1 MKHFSKFSSF
11 MRVLAMVL
19 TIVLVAGMVGTNKA
33 DADDNSSNVIEDLSS
48 KIQIKKQPVNYTYL
62 NKGSEGQDFAPVFSF
77 DVEVPKLSSPYH
89 YAFCQWQI
97 KQAGADNWTDIVW
110 DKETKEDEA
119 HSHEGYDNNDTAMKY
134 KLKFT
139 ETFAITGDRLRDAR
153 GSEYRCVIRLY
164 SFYPSETDYYEN
176 LVGTVVTDSVKVDY
190 QCQVTFL
197 NRSGNHSKVG
207 EVKVPYNTKLDLTN
221 AISGKIITSVE
232 EKTGNHSYTAFNT
245 NTAITYG
252 RTLYVKTSDAVT
264 VTFKLGEGHG
274 EDIVKKIAKG
284 TTVAEPEIPEQNGY
298 VVTSWYTTNPNN
310 PYNFNIIVNSNLTL
324 NAVWSKYGI
333 EITEQPKDYPFQN
346 NGNEYGFAPKFTF
359 KAKISNVKHEADYK
373 LVYKWEEK
381 YENDEEWTV
390 SKITQGD
397 SDNKVDSDKIYRD
410 WTSDSVT
417 VELPLTTEGDEGG
430 IDVARKGKLF
440 RCTVQIVK
448 HTNDGDVVIAASEP
462 TNAVRCVYTC
472 RVRFYDSNKV
482 LATAYIEYGKTVTIP
497 ESLQKENKQILLY
510 KWNYGWYTA
519 IDPSETVI
527 TEVTDLYVDYK
538 DIKFT
543 VDFDM
548 NGHGAKPQ
556 AQTVTPGGHATRP
569 VNDPTA
575 EGWKFEGWY
584 TTAAG
589 DTEFN
594 FGATA
599 INADTTVYAK
609 WTKLVKVTF
618 THNGRH
624 GYVEDDI
631 YWITRGSTITRPD
644 PDPECTFDKDH
655 TFLNWYADSAFTTLF
670 DFTKGI
676 DVDTIIYA
684 KWGYLVDFDLNG
696 HGGDQTIEPQKLV
709 KGELVTEPTPAP
721 TDDKYEFTGWYT
733 NQNCT
738 TKFLFNGTMNKIDNK
753 GYTLYAGW
761 KEKTKVM
768 VTFDMKGHGTQVESQ
783 SFYAGGT
790 ATQPEDPKEEGY
802 TFGGWFSDEDCKN
815 SFKWDTPI
823 STNTIIYAKWTQITF
838 KVTFELN
845 GHGAPQPQ
853 NQTVAKGGFAT
864 EPDDAPTDNNYK
876 FDGWYTKQNGGQK
889 FNFAT
894 MAINENTTIYAHW
907 TKKSKVTVIFEMNG
921 HGTQI
926 AQRIINEGDK
936 VTKPNDPKADD
947 YHFDGWFADKD
958 LKTPFNFDQAIN
970 QNTKIYAKWT
980 QTHVTVTFLAE
991 PGTDDRHGYE
1001 DGIIATVKVAVGS
1014 TISENQIPQ
1023 DVVCGNNTSLERSG
1037 IRHDFDDWYSNPE
1050 RTTKFDF
1057 TKAITKNTTVYA
1069 NWFTYYKV
1077 TFDGNNKINESV
1089 DPQWVL
1095 KGQKAS
1101 EPTGVTPKDET
1112 HEFIGWFNGN
1122 STKAFDFANTKI
1134 NGAITLKA
1142 KTKEAEKV
1150 YSLDSDYADKQYF
1163 VNDELSVTNLKIV
1176 VKQGTKE
1183 TEIDVTKDMVSGFD
1197 SSKAAKDLLLTVT
1210 YAGKDFYYTVDVN
1223 RLEGEISFDDEVI
1236 NLTYGETMT
1245 LTVDSHGEEILIES
1259 GNEKFVKVVDG
1270 KLVAVKVG
1278 ETTITLTA
1286 PQTDTHEEASISVP
1300 VVVSAKE
1307 IAVVWSNVGP
1317 FTYNYGDT
1325 FKPVAAI
1332 KEGAL
1337 VGGDTVD
1344 VYVRISTEISQN
1356 TSAGIP
1362 GNYKATAYLKNDNYV
1377 ISEET
1382 ESIDFVVNAKKVSAL
1397 AFSFDKLVCG
1407 TMYDPVNVS
1416 IAHDNLSDIIIPIV
1430 EDDPNIINIHVE
1442 SPSEDIRPIIVPINS
1457 NVNRVSTLR
1466 RLLTE
1471 ATVPEAV
1478 VAAPVE
1484 VTPVTPAVAT
1494 WPNVKHNYGQMD
1506 LILRGTKVYEASLEE
1521 IVALDK
1527 AGASMPA
1534 VFFGK
1539 VKGGTKYVLEQN
1551 VTVNPYLELPEQGTI
1566 TATIDGKEA
1575 NLYYVNKGAGSGIG
1589 YGINYVVY
1597 VEFTAEHIPGEEH
1610 EENRVEPKCL
1620 VDGSVD
1626 MVVRCTA
1633 CEKVLSSEAKVL
1645 DKTDHDWDVWKIVE
1659 DADYTKPGKMVRV
1672 CKNDS
1677 EHKEEKEIPQLT
1689 NEIVKMQIV
1698 IPDTVKKEY
1707 KIGEK
1712 LNIDG
1717 LKIEFTWKDGSKTEI
1732 PVTADMVT
1740 GFDSMKATDAQELTV
1755 KYKDADGAY
1764 TIKVKKDTSIFYTI
1778 TGSLVWVR
1786 GTNMNPIVHRNVDDW
1801 ITFSLFKGFK
1811 IGGKVPPV
1819 SAYIAKSGSLD
1830 LTIMNEYLE
1839 TLEPGEYDLTIEFED
1854 GEVSAK
1860 ITVPEAT
1867 KKEEEKPVDDQ
1878 PVEPKKEESKT
1889 PESPKTADTAQT
1901 FVWTILLAIAVAAM
1915 IAVVVYRRRRE
1926 DAE

>member
-19 TIVLVAGMVGTNKA
+19 TIVLVAGMVGTNQA
-33 DADDNSSNVIEDLSS
+33 EAIDEGTNAASGSYN
-48 KIQIKKQPVNYTYL
+48 IQITKQPTNYTYL

-77 DVEVPKLSSPYH
+77 DVEVPKLTSPYH

-119 HSHEGYDNNDTAMKY
+119 HSHESYDNNDTAMKH

-139 ETFAITGDRLRDAR
+139 ETFAVTGDRLRDSR
-153 GSEYRCVIRLY
+153 GSEYRCVIKLF
-164 SFYPSETDYYEN
+164 SFYPSETDYFEN
-176 LVGTVVTDSVKVDY
+176 QVATVVTDSVKVDY
-190 QCQVTFL
+190 QCQVTLL
-197 NRSGNHSKVG
+197 NRDGNHSELAKVN
-207 EVKVPYNTKLDLTN
+207 VPYNTKLDLTD
-221 AISGKIITSVE
+221 AISGKIVTSVE
-232 EKTGNHSYTAFNT
+232 ERLGLGRYAAFDLNT
-245 NTAITYG
+245 PIASGKN
-252 RTLYVKTSDAVT
+252 LYVRTSDAVT
-264 VTFKLGEGHG
+264 VTFVLGEGHG
-274 EDIVKKIAKG
+274 DDIVKKIAKG
-284 TTVAEPEIPEQNGY
+284 TSVAEPEISEQNGY

-310 PYNFNIIVNSNLTL
+310 PYNFNNKVNSNLTL

-346 NGNEYGFAPKFTF
+346 NGNENGFAPKFTF
-359 KAKISNVKHEADYK
+359 KAQISNVKHEADYK

-390 SKITQGD
+390 SKITQNG
-397 SDNKVDSDKIYRD
+397 NKVDSDKIYRD
-410 WTSDSVT
+410 WTSDSIEVS
-417 VELPLTTEGDEGG
+417 LPLSTEGAEGG

-472 RVRFYDSNKV
+472 RVNFYNRNSYSYFDDP

-497 ESLQKENKQILLY
+497 ESLQKENKQVLLY
-510 KWNYGWYTA
+510 TWNYGRYTA

-527 TEVTDLYVDYK
+527 TEAKNLYVDYK

-548 NGHGAKPQ
+548 NGHGTKPQ
-556 AQTVTPGGHATRP
+556 AQTVTPGGHATKP
-569 VNDPTA
+569 ANDPTA

-618 THNGRH
+618 THNNRH
-624 GYVEDDI
+624 QLDDDI
-631 YWITRGSTITRPD
+631 YWITVGSTIARPD
-644 PDPECTFDKDH
+644 PDPVCKANTDH

-907 TKKSKVTVIFEMNG
+907 TKKSKVTVTFEMNG

-926 AQRIINEGDK
+926 TQRIINEGDK

-947 YHFDGWFADKD
+947 YRFDGWFADED
-958 LKTPFNFDQAIN
+958 LKTPFNFDQGIN
-970 QNTKIYAKWT
+970 ESTTIYAKWT

-991 PGTDDRHGYE
+991 PEKNTRHGYRNS
-1001 DGIIATVKVAVGS
+1001 IITTFKLAVGS
-1014 TISENQIPQ
+1014 TIPENKIPKNV
-1023 DVVCGNNTSLERSG
+1023 DCGNNNSLANSG
-1037 IRHDFDDWYSNPE
+1037 IRHDFAGWYSNPE
-1050 RTTKFDF
+1050 RTTEFDF
-1057 TKAITKNTTVYA
+1057 DQKIWTDTVVYA
-1069 NWFTYYKV
+1069 KWFEYFKV
-1077 TFDGNNKINESV
+1077 TFTSDGNNQINKSV
-1089 DPQWVL
+1089 NPQWVL
-1095 KGQKAS
+1095 KGQKAT
-1101 EPTGVTPKDET
+1101 EPTDITAKVATE
-1112 HEFIGWFNGN
+1112 EFIGWFNGN
-1122 STKAFDFANTKI
+1122 SNTAFDFANTEI
-1134 NGAITLKA
+1134 TGAITLKA

-1150 YSLDSDYADKQYF
+1150 YSLNSDDADKQYF

-1176 VKQGTKE
+1176 VKQGTKT
-1183 TEIDVTKDMVSGFD
+1183 TEIDVTKEMVSGFD

-1210 YAGKDFYYTVDVN
+1210 YAGKEFYYTVDVN

-1259 GNEKFVKVVDG
+1259 GNETFVKVVDG

-1286 PQTDTHEEASISVP
+1286 PQTDTHEEASITVP
-1300 VVVSAKE
+1300 VIVSAKE

-1325 FKPVAAI
+1325 FRPVAAI

-1337 VGGDTVD
+1337 VGGDTVN
-1344 VYVRISTEISQN
+1344 VSVQTNVTAY
-1356 TSAGIP
+1356 AP
-1362 GNYKATAYLKNDNYV
+1362 GKYTATAYLNNNNYV
-1377 ISEET
+1377 ISKDT
-1382 ESIDFVVNAKKVSAL
+1382 KSIEFEVKAKKVSAL
-1397 AFSFDKLVCG
+1397 EFSLDKLVCG
-1407 TMYDPVNVS
+1407 TMYYSPVNVW
-1416 IAHDNLSDIIIPIV
+1416 IADDNHNLSDIIILPV
-1430 EDDPNIINIHVE
+1430 EDDPNNINVHVE
-1442 SPSEDIRPIIVPINS
+1442 IPSENIRPINLPVNS

-1471 ATVPEAV
+1471 VTVPEVV

-1484 VTPVTPAVAT
+1484 VTPVTPAVAI
-1494 WPNVKHNYGQMD
+1494 WPNIKHNFGTD
-1506 LILRGTKVYEASLEE
+1506 VILGYTKVYEASLEE
-1521 IVALDK
+1521 IIALDK
-1527 AGASMPA
+1527 AGASMPV
-1534 VFFGK
+1534 VFSGK
-1539 VKGGTKYVLEQN
+1539 VKGGTKYVLELYLN
-1551 VTVNPYLELPEQGTI
+1551 VNPYLELPEQNAI
-1566 TATIDGKEA
+1566 MATIDGKEA
-1575 NLYYVNKGAGSGIG
+1575 NLYFVNKGRDMGIA
-1589 YGINYVVY
+1589 YVVY

-1633 CEKVLSSEAKVL
+1633 CEEVLSSEAKVL
-1645 DKTDHDWDVWKIVE
+1645 DKTDHDWDVWKVVE

-1689 NEIVKMQIV
+1689 NEIEKIEIV

-1712 LNIDG
+1712 LNVEG
-1717 LKIEFTWKDGSKTEI
+1717 VKISFTWKDGSKTEI
-1732 PVTADMVT
+1732 PVTVDMVT
-1740 GFDSMKATDAQELTV
+1740 GFDSMKATDAQELSV

-1764 TIKVKKDTSIFYTI
+1764 TIKVTKDTSIFYTI

-1860 ITVPEAT
+1860 ITVPEAA

>member
-1 MKHFSKFSSF
+1 
-11 MRVLAMVL
+11 MVL

-97 KQAGADNWTDIVW
+97 KQAGAENWTDIVW

-119 HSHEGYDNNDTAMKY
+119 HNHGSYDDSDTATKH

-153 GSEYRCVIRLY
+153 GSEYRCVIMLY
-164 SFYPSETDYYEN
+164 SFNPSETDYYEN

-197 NRSGNHSKVG
+197 NRNGNHSKVG
-207 EVKVPYNTKLDLTN
+207 EVKVPYNTKLDLAN

-298 VVTSWYTTNPNN
+298 VVTSWYTTNPNT
-310 PYNFNIIVNSNLTL
+310 PYNFNNIVYSNLTL

-359 KAKISNVKHEADYK
+359 KAQISNVRHEADYK

-381 YENDEEWTV
+381 YENDEDWTV

-410 WTSDSVT
+410 WTSDSIEVS
-417 VELPLTTEGDEGG
+417 LPLSTEGDEGG

-472 RVRFYDSNKV
+472 RVNFYNRNSYSYDP

-497 ESLQKENKQILLY
+497 ESLQKENKQVLLY
-510 KWNYGWYTA
+510 TWNYGRYTA

-527 TEVTDLYVDYK
+527 TEAKNLYVDYK

-548 NGHGAKPQ
+548 NGHGTKPQ

-696 HGGDQTIEPQKLV
+696 HGGDLTIEPQKFV

-876 FDGWYTKQNGGQK
+876 FDGWYTKRNGGQK

-907 TKKSKVTVIFEMNG
+907 TKKSKVTVTFEMNG

-926 AQRIINEGDK
+926 TQRIINEGDK

-947 YHFDGWFADKD
+947 YRFDGWFADKD

-1014 TISENQIPQ
+1014 TISEDQIPQ

-1077 TFDGNNKINESV
+1077 TFDGNNKINKSV

-1134 NGAITLKA
+1134 TGAITLKA

-1210 YAGKDFYYTVDVN
+1210 YAGKEFYYTVDVN

-1245 LTVDSHGEEILIES
+1245 LTVDSHGEEILIAS
-1259 GNEKFVKVVDG
+1259 GNETFVKVVDG

-1286 PQTDTHEEASISVP
+1286 PQTDTHEKASISVP
-1300 VVVSAKE
+1300 IVVSAKE
-1307 IAVVWSNVGP
+1307 IELVWSDIEPVEYDGKTHKPSAVV
-1317 FTYNYGDT
+1317 
-1325 FKPVAAI
+1325 
-1332 KEGAL
+1332 KEGDL
-1337 VGGDTVD
+1337 VGADKVVVLVEGEGRD
-1344 VYVRISTEISQN
+1344 
-1356 TSAGIP
+1356 AGK
-1362 GNYKATAYLKNDNYV
+1362 YTATASIENKNYV
-1377 ISEET
+1377 IKDAFVKKEFVITAKKLNALTISFAKMLCGDIYGMTKVEKPNVENMLVQILREVNGTDGLILSTNPISSNSTFVTGDVIDFIPTADMIPLIGYSWPEMKLGQLEET
-1382 ESIDFVVNAKKVSAL
+1382 SVRIT
-1397 AFSFDKLVCG
+1397 KLYEL
-1407 TMYDPVNVS
+1407 T
-1416 IAHDNLSDIIIPIV
+1416 L
-1430 EDDPNIINIHVE
+1430 
-1442 SPSEDIRPIIVPINS
+1442 EDIKDAFENGGSQPTPY
-1457 NVNRVSTLR
+1457 TD
-1466 RLLTE
+1466 
-1471 ATVPEAV
+1471 AV
-1478 VAAPVE
+1478 V
-1484 VTPVTPAVAT
+1484 
-1494 WPNVKHNYGQMD
+1494 G
-1506 LILRGTKVYEASLEE
+1506 
-1521 IVALDK
+1521 
-1527 AGASMPA
+1527 
-1534 VFFGK
+1534 GK
-1539 VKGGTKYVLEQN
+1539 TYVLELQINHSNN
-1551 VTVNPYLELPEQGTI
+1551 VEYPTNQPFVV
-1566 TATIDGKEA
+1566 TIDGKQA
-1575 NLYYVNKGAGSGIG
+1575 NCYVGVTDYATWLF
-1589 YGINYVVY
+1589 
-1597 VEFTAEHIPGEEH
+1597 VEFVPEHIPGEEH

-1659 DADYTKPGKMVRV
+1659 DADYTKPGKMVRI

-1860 ITVPEAT
+1860 ITVPEAA